1 MLSSDE
7 LADPVKGLG
16 PFPATGMA
24 IGSAGSGTAAA
35 LSVHT
40 PRGQGCPHPQGRPR
54 DPTWFHLL
62 PFIGERW
69 LQPTGGRQKEPSPN
83 LKPR

>member
-35 LSVHT
+35 LRVHAPAVRAAPT
-40 PRGQGCPHPQGRPR
+40 PRVALAIRLGFIC
-54 DPTWFHLL
+54 F
-62 PFIGERW
+62 PFLGERG
-69 LQPTGGRQKEPSPN
+69 LQPTGGRQIEPSPN